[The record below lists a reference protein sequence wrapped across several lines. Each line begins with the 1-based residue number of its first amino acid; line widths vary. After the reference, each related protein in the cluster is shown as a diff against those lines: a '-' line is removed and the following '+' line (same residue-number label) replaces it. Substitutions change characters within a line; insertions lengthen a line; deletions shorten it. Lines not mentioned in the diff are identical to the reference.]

1 MMKCIAL
8 LFLTVSLAGC
18 CVSGNG
24 CYAPTPG
31 TPIAWDGLGTAPT
44 ENGSGN
50 AYKLRRHSRSNTEI
64 VVGPLNG
71 TPAQSDTKSKIQ
83 EQYAQEEARDQA
95 AQVKLTKQLV
105 ICRNC

>member
-8 LFLTVSLAGC
+8 LFVALALAGC

-24 CYAPTPG
+24 CHAPMPG

-50 AYKLRRHSRSNTEI
+50 AYKPRRYSRSDTEI
-64 VVGPLNG
+64 VIGPLNG
-71 TPAQSDTKSKIQ
+71 TPVQSGTKAEIQ
-83 EQYAQEEARDQA
+83 DRYAQEEARDRA
-95 AQVKLTKQLV
+95 AEVKLTKQLV